1 MRQANELIARPYFDK
16 EKMIFK
22 FRWCGKKYIF
32 VFYIDS
38 SFKRMKKVQK
48 IVSCLWFDNQAEA
61 AVDHYVSI
69 FENSKIL
76 KTERYGEEGSKIA
89 GTVKGSVMTILFE
102 LNGEQF
108 LALNGGPIFKF
119 TEAVSFIVNCDSQE
133 EIDYFWE
140 KLSEGGEEGVCGWL
154 KDKFGLSWQV
164 VPTALDELTSDED
177 PERTERVMKS
187 LYQMKKINI
196 DELKRAS
203 KES

>member
-1 MRQANELIARPYFDK
+1 
-16 EKMIFK
+16 
-22 FRWCGKKYIF
+22 
-32 VFYIDS
+32 
-38 SFKRMKKVQK
+38 MKKVQK